1 MATERRKTRGELWAM
16 FWHDFA
22 GTIADNMV
30 EVNWLGWGLA
40 GSLHRRTSRGLFA
53 DLGI

>member
-1 MATERRKTRGELWAM
+1 MSDDTPKSRAELRRM

-30 EVNWLGWGLA
+30 GLQTWVFEA
-40 GSLHRRTSRGLFA
+40 HLRRRQIAL
-53 DLGI
+53 

>member
-1 MATERRKTRGELWAM
+1 MSDDAPKSRSELRRM

-22 GTIADNMV
+22 G
-30 EVNWLGWGLA
+30 
-40 GSLHRRTSRGLFA
+40 SLRRRTGCGRVA

>member
-1 MATERRKTRGELWAM
+1 MSDDTPKSRAELRRM

-30 EVNWLGWGLA
+30 EVYL
-40 GSLHRRTSRGLFA
+40 RRRQITL
-53 DLGI
+53 